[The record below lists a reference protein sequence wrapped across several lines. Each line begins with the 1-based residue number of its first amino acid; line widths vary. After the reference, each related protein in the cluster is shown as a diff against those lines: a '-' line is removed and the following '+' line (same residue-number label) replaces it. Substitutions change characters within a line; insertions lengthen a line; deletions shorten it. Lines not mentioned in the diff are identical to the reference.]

1 MQFLNKE
8 MGKESGSTTTTP
20 ATTTTT
26 TVTPPNVAEKQEA
39 TLSPVQRR
47 LRERILKQKLLR

>member
-20 ATTTTT
+20 ATTTTSS
-26 TVTPPNVAEKQEA
+26 TPPNVAEKQEA

>member
-20 ATTTTT
+20 ATTTT

>member
-20 ATTTTT
+20 ATTTT

-47 LRERILKQKLLR
+47 LMERILKQKLLR

>member
-8 MGKESGSTTTTP
+8 MGKESGITTTTP
-20 ATTTTT
+20 ATTTT

>member
-20 ATTTTT
+20 ATTT